1 MNGQPMGASSQEQAM
16 AAEADMAVLDGWM
29 TRPEMAEQIG
39 ISVDTLARWETRR
52 IGPPCVRIGRKVY
65 YRVEAFR
72 EWLRDQEARKAR
84 GGRR

>member
-1 MNGQPMGASSQEQAM
+1 MNGQSMGASSQAQAM

>member
-1 MNGQPMGASSQEQAM
+1 MNGQSMGASSEAQAM

>member
-1 MNGQPMGASSQEQAM
+1 M

>member
-1 MNGQPMGASSQEQAM
+1 MNGQPMGASSQARAM

>member
-1 MNGQPMGASSQEQAM
+1 MDTQQAS
-16 AAEADMAVLDGWM
+16 EARVIAPPENAAVLDGWL
-29 TRPEMAEQIG
+29 TRPELAAEIR
-39 ISVDTLARWETRR
+39 ISEDTLARWETRR

-65 YRVEAFR
+65 YRKEAVR

>member
-1 MNGQPMGASSQEQAM
+1 MNGQPMGASSQARAM
-16 AAEADMAVLDGWM
+16 AAEAGMAVLDGWM
-29 TRPEMAEQIG
+29 TRPEMADQIG

>member
-1 MNGQPMGASSQEQAM
+1 MNGQPMGASSREQAM